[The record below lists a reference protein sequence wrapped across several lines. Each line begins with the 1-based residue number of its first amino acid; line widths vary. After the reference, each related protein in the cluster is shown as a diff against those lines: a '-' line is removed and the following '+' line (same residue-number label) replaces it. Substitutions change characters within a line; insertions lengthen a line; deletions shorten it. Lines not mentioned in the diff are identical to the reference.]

1 MICIIVT
8 SFGDLLR
15 NKAEKIETFFALFVV
30 NIVRSSEILAIVATP
45 LFGCNLLH
53 LLEHFG
59 ERKLMLLDVV
69 VSGLNEF

>member
-8 SFGDLLR
+8 SFRDLLR
-15 NKAEKIETFFALFVV
+15 NKAEKNWNFFALFVVNV
-30 NIVRSSEILAIVATP
+30 NIVRSSEILAIVAPP

-59 ERKLMLLDVV
+59 ERKLMLLDE
-69 VSGLNEF
+69 LCQA